1 VPQLAHLRQKIRSVQ
16 KTKKITHAMRL
27 ISMSFYNK
35 LEKRRPVLD
44 AYVGRLEST
53 FEYLLTHSKEWINP
67 ILAPDDLL
75 DQKPLYI
82 IVSTTKGWCGSLN
95 TNLFRYIEQVLFL
108 EENQA
113 ASFIIIGTKAISYFK
128 MNALIKK
135 YQNARLVAV
144 YPEVASSNL
153 FALADELIERALFG
167 PQRYSTVSFFVNEAR
182 SFFAQKAVRKTVLPV
197 SHNSKVRPFKDR
209 QDAGTEDVLWEQ
221 PVQEILD
228 FVAGRYLRGRIIQ
241 LLFNAMRAEHSAR
254 FLAMESATKNAEK
267 IIDKL
272 TRQFNKMRQ
281 AMITKEISEL
291 SAGAVQR

>member
-1 VPQLAHLRQKIRSVQ
+1 MAQKEVS
-16 KTKKITHAMRL
+16 
-27 ISMSFYNK
+27 
-35 LEKRRPVLD
+35 
-44 AYVGRLEST
+44 
-53 FEYLLTHSKEWINP
+53 NP
-67 ILAPDDLL
+67 
-75 DQKPLYI
+75 PLKAN
-82 IVSTTKGWCGSLN
+82 TTLFIQYRTGGGLS
-95 TNLFRYIEQVLFL
+95 TNLGTNLINQV
-108 EENQA
+108 
-113 ASFIIIGTKAISYFK
+113 G
-128 MNALIKK
+128 
-135 YQNARLVAV
+135 
-144 YPEVASSNL
+144 
-153 FALADELIERALFG
+153 
-167 PQRYSTVSFFVNEAR
+167 TVSFFVNEAR

-228 FVAGRYLRGRIIQ
+228 FVARRYLRGRIIQ
-241 LLFNAMRAEHSAR
+241 LLFNDMRAEHSAR